1 MKFPASLS
9 KIDTMTH
16 NANPQLEQFLHKVKA
31 DQGLL
36 NQFHAAACLDDIAA
50 MGQTMGF
57 QFTGV
62 DILVHQASATLKLPE
77 EALQGLAAGVELEG
91 HLWKMAIQWT

>member
-1 MKFPASLS
+1 
-9 KIDTMTH
+9 MTH
-16 NANPQLEQFLHKVKA
+16 NGNPQLEQFLHKVKG

-36 NQFHAAACLDDIAA
+36 DQFHDAACLDDIAA

-77 EALQGLAAGVELEG
+77 EALQALAAGVELEG
-91 HLWKMAIQWT
+91 HLWKMAIQWA

>member
-1 MKFPASLS
+1 
-9 KIDTMTH
+9 MT
-16 NANPQLEQFLHKVKA
+16 NTGNPQLEALLHKVKG
-31 DQGLL
+31 DQALL
-36 NQFHAAACLDDIAA
+36 DQFHTAACLNDIAA

-62 DILVHQASATLKLPE
+62 DILVHQASATLKLPD
-77 EALQGLAAGVELEG
+77 EALEALAAGVELDG